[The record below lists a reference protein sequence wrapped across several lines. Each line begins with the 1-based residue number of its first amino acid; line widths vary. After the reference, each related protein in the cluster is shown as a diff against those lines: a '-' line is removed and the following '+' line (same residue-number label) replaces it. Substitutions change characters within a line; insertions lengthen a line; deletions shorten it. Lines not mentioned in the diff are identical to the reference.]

1 MKTKMTLKEVILA
14 LWAVNAALV
23 IIGGTAVIMDQLNI
37 I

>member
-1 MKTKMTLKEVILA
+1 MKTKMTLKQVLLA

-23 IIGGTAVIMDQLNI
+23 IIGGIAVIMDQLNI

>member
-1 MKTKMTLKEVILA
+1 MKTKMTLKQVLLA